1 MTNSTSFYLL
11 IRFLA
16 LLQQLTFNLRVVSAD
31 PKVDQCLALGLI
43 SQIAN
48 CLDPFIVSHSCL
60 SLSERNTCTT
70 NIPGTGEHLDDR
82 CSVCSYPAFFPGAR
96 RLLGCRS
103 LRSQRYREWCSM
115 HLSSIP
121 IRPPR
126 FSAKFRRAAS
136 GRRFMSLGGKHS
148 LQWNSV

>member
-1 MTNSTSFYLL
+1 MTNLTSFYLL

-60 SLSERNTCTT
+60 SFSE
-70 NIPGTGEHLDDR
+70 EHM
-82 CSVCSYPAFFPGAR
+82 Y
-96 RLLGCRS
+96 
-103 LRSQRYREWCSM
+103 
-115 HLSSIP
+115 
-121 IRPPR
+121 
-126 FSAKFRRAAS
+126 
-136 GRRFMSLGGKHS
+136 
-148 LQWNSV
+148 N